1 MRFVYNKNNGY
12 LCIEIFETMQ
22 SSVTRSRTFSTKS
35 LPASLKYYYKLLYH
49 RKLQQNTK
57 FHVHKTLI
65 LSSALLLM
73 QNEGRGKF
81 WTDNYVSERW
91 QLVSGSGFKNLL
103 LLNSKSII
111 LLILRNNPIKFIPL
125 QTLIKYEFE
134 YGIISGSNK

>member
-1 MRFVYNKNNGY
+1 
-12 LCIEIFETMQ
+12 
-22 SSVTRSRTFSTKS
+22 
-35 LPASLKYYYKLLYH
+35 
-49 RKLQQNTK
+49 
-57 FHVHKTLI
+57 
-65 LSSALLLM
+65 M

-111 LLILRNNPIKFIPL
+111 LLILRNNLIKFIPL